1 MIYVSSNS
9 LLYVL
14 VNSLLSLFH
23 VTMILMLLSSF
34 SKEKIKS
41 IFGPSLVLLIK
52 YLFNIDNIYF
62 TMVVHYFNIIK
73 TLQLL

>member
-1 MIYVSSNS
+1 MIYVYSNS